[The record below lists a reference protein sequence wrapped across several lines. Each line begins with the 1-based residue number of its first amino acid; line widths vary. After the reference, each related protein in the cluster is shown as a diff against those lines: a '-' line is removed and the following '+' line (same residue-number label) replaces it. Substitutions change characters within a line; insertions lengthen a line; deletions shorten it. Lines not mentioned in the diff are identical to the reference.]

1 MSFGGLALKFNNVEV
16 SGLIVLFIGVILLG
30 FTFVSAYGFLIGKLS
45 ILASADL
52 VEVFGNAMAPLIEA
66 VIHILYLGVMGWI
79 GSILTI
85 RAVQLLKQEKV
96 VVPPS
101 QAPPQQPTKME
112 TKQATPSSTKAP
124 APAATPSVKTAPKQE
139 AKAEEKKD
147 EKAEVKEPKKP
158 ETQEKTATPEPPKE
172 PALEA
177 GAQ

>member
-1 MSFGGLALKFNNVEV
+1 VSFGGLALKFNNVEV

-30 FTFVSAYGFLIGKLS
+30 FTFISAYGFLIGKLS

-85 RAVQLLKQEKV
+85 RAVQLLRQERV

-101 QAPPQQPTKME
+101 QAPPQPSKME
-112 TKQATPSSTKAP
+112 TKQTTPASTKAP
-124 APAATPSVKTAPKQE
+124 APAATPTVKTAPKQE
-139 AKAEEKKD
+139 AKAEERKD
-147 EKAEVKEPKKP
+147 ENAEAKEPQKP
-158 ETQEKTATPEPPKE
+158 ETQEKTSTTEPPKE
-172 PALEA
+172 PAPEA
-177 GAQ
+177 QAQ

>member
-1 MSFGGLALKFNNVEV
+1 MSFGGLALKFSNVEG

-30 FTFVSAYGFLIGKLS
+30 FTFVSAYGFLIGNLS

-101 QAPPQQPTKME
+101 QTPPQSSKIE
-112 TKQATPSSTKAP
+112 TKQTTRTPAKAP
-124 APAATPSVKTAPKQE
+124 APAATPNMKTAPEQE

-147 EKAEVKEPKKP
+147 EKAEVKEPKKL
-158 ETQEKTATPEPPKE
+158 ETQEKTPTPEPSKE
-172 PALEA
+172 PAPEA
-177 GAQ
+177 PAQ